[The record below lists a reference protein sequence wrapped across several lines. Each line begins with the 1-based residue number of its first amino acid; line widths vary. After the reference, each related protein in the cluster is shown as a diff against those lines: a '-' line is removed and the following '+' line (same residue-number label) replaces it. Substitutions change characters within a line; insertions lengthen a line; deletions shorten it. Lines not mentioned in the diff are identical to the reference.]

1 MRPED
6 ALPRWQFIGTSADPQ
21 QPEDAISS
29 CISQRAGLNWPSR
42 LATTNYQGENIYFF
56 RIIGGKRQQPTRRGR
71 FPTPKK
77 SVLLGNLSHDHGND
91 LSLRRQASRADAGL
105 RHPRRSAQSANE
117 TRTRTQ
123 RYLRPITV
131 NVASPAHVHYDTQS
145 TILTRKRRW
154 TVGGGLGGMRA

>member
-1 MRPED
+1 MAVRAGEAGNYPWPED

-21 QPEDAISS
+21 QREDAISS

-42 LATTNYQGENIYFF
+42 LAANYQGGNIYFF
-56 RIIGGKRQQPTRRGR
+56 ELSAGNGSRPGR
-71 FPTPKK
+71 AERPVSHTPKERA
-77 SVLLGNLSHDHGND
+77 SWNLSHDHGND
-91 LSLRRQASRADAGL
+91 LPLRRQAARADAGL

-131 NVASPAHVHYDTQS
+131 NVASPAHVHNDT
-145 TILTRKRRW
+145 
-154 TVGGGLGGMRA
+154 